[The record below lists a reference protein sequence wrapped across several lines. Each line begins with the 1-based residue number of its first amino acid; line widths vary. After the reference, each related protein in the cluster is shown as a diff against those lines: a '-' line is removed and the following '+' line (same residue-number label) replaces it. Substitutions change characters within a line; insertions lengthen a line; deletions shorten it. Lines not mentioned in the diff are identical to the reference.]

1 MVFFFLCSLDDL
13 CVNKWFSWGAGMVEN
28 GSGVTWHTRISR
40 QGDPGGPILSIY
52 IEFIGILRKI
62 NFIYTFHGWGV
73 EWRGV
78 KCTSLLVRTR
88 PGSYYFQYLDDQV
101 TIQLPDPAMSQKT
114 DPSKFLSSIIGSS
127 VVVKL
132 HNGVQYLGN
141 LQSIDGFMNVALD
154 GAKELVGEKEG
165 RSFNDVFIRGN
176 NGMLRVD

>member
-1 MVFFFLCSLDDL
+1 
-13 CVNKWFSWGAGMVEN
+13 
-28 GSGVTWHTRISR
+28 
-40 QGDPGGPILSIY
+40 
-52 IEFIGILRKI
+52 
-62 NFIYTFHGWGV
+62 
-73 EWRGV
+73 
-78 KCTSLLVRTR
+78 
-88 PGSYYFQYLDDQV
+88 
-101 TIQLPDPAMSQKT
+101 MSQKT

-132 HNGVQYLGN
+132 HNGVQYSGN